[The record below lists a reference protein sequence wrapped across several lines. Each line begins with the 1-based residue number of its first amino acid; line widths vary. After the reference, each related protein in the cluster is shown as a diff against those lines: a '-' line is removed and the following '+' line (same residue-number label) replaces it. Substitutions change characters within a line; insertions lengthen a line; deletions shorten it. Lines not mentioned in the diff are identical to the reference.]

1 MQCYL
6 LNKIDFNHIPRH
18 VGIIMDGNGRWA
30 EKRGLM
36 RTSGHN
42 NANESI
48 REIIIASRYLKI
60 PYITLYVFSS
70 ENWNRPK
77 KEISNLLKI
86 LYKNLKLELKELQNN
101 DIRLLVIGEI
111 KKFSE
116 KVQIEINNVIQSTR
130 YNKGCTLILALNYS
144 SKNEIIRAT
153 KAIAKKVHDGIL
165 QLDEIDIFSFEQHL
179 YTKNIPDVDLI
190 IRTSGEKRISNF
202 LLWQSAYAEFY
213 FTKVL
218 WPDFRKKDFFEA
230 IINYQKRERRFGK
243 IKIDAQK

>member
-6 LNKIDFNHIPRH
+6 LNKIDFNHLPRH

-30 EKRGLM
+30 AKRGLL

-60 PYITLYVFSS
+60 PYITLYALSS
-70 ENWNRPK
+70 DNWNRPK
-77 KEISNLLKI
+77 QEISNLLKL
-86 LYKNLKLELKELQNN
+86 LYKNLKLELKELHNN
-101 DIRLLVIGEI
+101 DIKLLVIGEI

-130 YNKGCTLILALNYS
+130 YNKGSTLILALNYS

-165 QLDEIDIFSFEQHL
+165 QLDEIDRFAFEQHL

-243 IKIDAQK
+243 IKLDV